1 MAADLQDMTIKEVAI
16 LHEDDP
22 ANEGALVELKKRLD
36 PNAAIDEAKRRFK
49 KRMAKA
55 EGKFYADL
63 AKVKA
68 GKPIAKKRKR
78 KKTLA
83 VDEDQILTG
92 EKQPNKLGPS
102 AHSAPST
109 YPLGKALSDVSA
121 SREAEL
127 QRQADNYCRQALA
140 KGSTT
145 PGRFGVDHQANL
157 SAYDQH
163 RKENLFDRSRE
174 MNKNWRGDGPVVG
187 ARKHNV
193 AFSPSYEVM
202 MKAAQD
208 RYDLD
213 PGKSIAQHFS
223 DIYQSREFAALA
235 KADRE
240 FERAG
245 RLDGASAA
253 LAKRGGRTIPA
264 AESLSDDRDDLDSA
278 DETDG
283 FDDDPEAD
291 NADARGDRG
300 EPSASSVPSGRSSG
314 TYQNTGHNVAQN
326 SRMAPAGATEP
337 SYSPTR
343 RPSSA
348 TRR

>member
-1 MAADLQDMTIKEVAI
+1 
-16 LHEDDP
+16 
-22 ANEGALVELKKRLD
+22 
-36 PNAAIDEAKRRFK
+36 
-49 KRMAKA
+49 
-55 EGKFYADL
+55 
-63 AKVKA
+63 
-68 GKPIAKKRKR
+68 
-78 KKTLA
+78 
-83 VDEDQILTG
+83 
-92 EKQPNKLGPS
+92 
-102 AHSAPST
+102 
-109 YPLGKALSDVSA
+109 
-121 SREAEL
+121 
-127 QRQADNYCRQALA
+127 
-140 KGSTT
+140 
-145 PGRFGVDHQANL
+145 
-157 SAYDQH
+157 
-163 RKENLFDRSRE
+163 
-174 MNKNWRGDGPVVG
+174 
-187 ARKHNV
+187 
-193 AFSPSYEVM
+193 M

-264 AESLSDDRDDLDSA
+264 AESLSDDRDDPDSA

-314 TYQNTGHNVAQN
+314 TIRTPVTT
-326 SRMAPAGATEP
+326 SRRTRGWRRPAPP
-337 SYSPTR
+337 SRATR
-343 RPSSA
+343 RPVA
-348 TRR
+348 LPRPPGDERVPRTARRG